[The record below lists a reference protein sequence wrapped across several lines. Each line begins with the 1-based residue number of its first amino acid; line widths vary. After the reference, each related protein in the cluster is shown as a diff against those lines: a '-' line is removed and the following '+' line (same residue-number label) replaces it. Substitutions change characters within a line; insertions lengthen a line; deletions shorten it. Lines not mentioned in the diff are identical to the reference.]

1 MNNYARKEGTPSRL
15 FSLTLGALKVQ
26 ENKKQMGLKQG
37 TAEQWCQVGVGM
49 AVVRLYGRTICFL
62 K

>member
-37 TAEQWCQVGVGM
+37 TAEKW
-49 AVVRLYGRTICFL
+49 
-62 K
+62 